1 MKSLVVY
8 FSYTG
13 KNYMNGAIRNI
24 TKVNTEIV
32 SEEISKL
39 TGADNQLMLI
49 LIALKS
55 VVM

>member
-8 FSYTG
+8 FSHIG
-13 KNYMNGAIRNI
+13 ENYMNGAIRNI
-24 TKVNTEIV
+24 TKGNTEIV
-32 SEEISKL
+32 AEEISKL

-49 LIALKS
+49 LITIKS

>member
-8 FSYTG
+8 FLVQG
-13 KNYMNGAIRNI
+13 KLRG
-24 TKVNTEIV
+24 NTEIV
-32 SEEISKL
+32 DEEISKL

-49 LIALKS
+49 LITIKS

>member
-1 MKSLVVY
+1 MKDEKFSSLF
-8 FSYTG
+8 FSYRE
-13 KNYMNGAIRNI
+13 NYIRNI
-24 TKVNTEIV
+24 TKGNTEIV
-32 SEEISKL
+32 DEEISKL